1 MAKHIQ
7 KEQSKPTF
15 IFEGTIR
22 KLNATTMPDVPVSKN
37 TAVVRIDQ
45 VINGTSDLSA
55 FVGQDITVEVSSG
68 KSRLGQR
75 LIFHAVPWIFG
86 AGIAV
91 RSNYEEPA
99 GVRRAQANQADSYGD
114 ADLVVRGKVV
124 RVQLPKKATGTPART
139 STSSISEHAPL
150 WQEAII
156 QVSEV
161 LKGNEK
167 PNQVRVRFPASSD
180 VMFHGAARFEPGQE
194 GYFILHKAEAAKRFQ
209 VTGKKPGA
217 RRRNDESSQM
227 YVAFGPQDFQ
237 PLDK

>member
-1 MAKHIQ
+1 VATHIQ
-7 KEQSKPTF
+7 EEQSKATF

-22 KLNATTMPDVPVSKN
+22 KLKAATMPDVPVSKN

-45 VINGTSDLSA
+45 VISGASDLSA

-68 KSRLGQR
+68 QSRVGQK

-86 AGIAV
+86 AGVAV
-91 RSNYEEPA
+91 RSTYEEPG
-99 GVRRAQANQADSYGD
+99 GVRRKQANHAGSYGD

-124 RVQLPKKATGTPART
+124 RVQLPKKATSRPAKS
-139 STSSISEHAPL
+139 STSPISEHAPL

-156 QVSEV
+156 QVEEV

-167 PNQVRVRFPASSD
+167 PTQVRVRFPASSD
-180 VMFHGAARFEPGQE
+180 VMFHGVPRFEPGQE
-194 GYFILHKAEAAKRFQ
+194 GYFMLHKGAAAKA
-209 VTGKKPGA
+209 KKPRGA
-217 RRRNDESSQM
+217 RRRRDESSQT
-227 YVAFGPQDFQ
+227 YFAFEPQDFQ